1 MPQLKATWTVTYAL
15 FGERFR
21 FFARRYLG
29 MKDDEPRASAA
40 GKA

>member
-1 MPQLKATWTVTYAL
+1 MGGPAELKATWKVTYGL

-29 MKDDEPRASAA
+29 MKDDERH
-40 GKA
+40 